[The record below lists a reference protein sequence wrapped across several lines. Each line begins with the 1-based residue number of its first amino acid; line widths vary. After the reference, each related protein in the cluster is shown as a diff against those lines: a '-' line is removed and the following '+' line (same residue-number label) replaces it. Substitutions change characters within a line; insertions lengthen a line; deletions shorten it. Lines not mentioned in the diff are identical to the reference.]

1 MYKNRGKRYSYC
13 TLRKKILGDTLKS
26 LKRQQKTEFYRYF
39 EERLISQ
46 ASIRNSTAKLNALEN
61 TIQTTFARLDSIQVS
76 VFKLRENVLFS
87 LVHRQLGA
95 ESMYELTQ

>member
-87 LVHRQLGA
+87 LVHRQ
-95 ESMYELTQ
+95 